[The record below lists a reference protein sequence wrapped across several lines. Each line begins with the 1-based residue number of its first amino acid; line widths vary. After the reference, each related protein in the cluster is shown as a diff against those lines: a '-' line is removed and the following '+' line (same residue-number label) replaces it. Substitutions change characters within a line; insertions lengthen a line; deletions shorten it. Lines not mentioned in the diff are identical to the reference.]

1 MSEQP
6 LPNLPQRFR
15 SAQVIIRFCV
25 RLVILASFAAFG
37 STGFSN
43 SLSALLWMAILLCSV
58 VALIRHEHAMA
69 AELNHWDEMAAYG
82 LLFALVHGFNR

>member
-6 LPNLPQRFR
+6 LSNLPQRFR
-15 SAQVIIRFCV
+15 SIQVIIRFCV

-37 STGFSN
+37 SAGFSN
-43 SLSALLWMAILLCSV
+43 SLSALLWMAIVLCGV

-69 AELNHWDEMAAYG
+69 AELNHWDEMAGYG
-82 LLFALVHGFNR
+82 MLFALVQGLGR